1 MLLDVLFMCV
11 MRFWP
16 TTGYSSVRSL
26 IPPLIQAANRCVSLF
41 QVRCQ
46 SSEIQ
51 FNSWSVFN
59 HAMGKDC
66 AQKKRF
72 GETREC
78 QSMERGMPCFGR
90 GSEKLK
96 QLCTLLL
103 NAPGHPGIAQ
113 IYTVYIKLDTAHTLD
128 IAHGTANI
136 EHCIAQVPNHAAIL
150 RHGTKWN
157 SVQVSSM
164 NMSNTS
170 NYART
175 DWTQQKFEQ
184 GAAYF
189 FMQCIFQCI
198 VRCFLLICC
207 ATRTTSNIA
216 IFISK
221 ILFYIPKNTPLK
233 FTQHWL

>member
-1 MLLDVLFMCV
+1 
-11 MRFWP
+11 
-16 TTGYSSVRSL
+16 
-26 IPPLIQAANRCVSLF
+26 
-41 QVRCQ
+41 
-46 SSEIQ
+46 
-51 FNSWSVFN
+51 
-59 HAMGKDC
+59 MGKDC

-72 GETREC
+72 GETRKC
-78 QSMERGMPCFGR
+78 QSTERGMPCFGR

-113 IYTVYIKLDTAHTLD
+113 IYNVYIKLDTARTLD

-175 DWTQQKFEQ
+175 DWTQQKFER
-184 GAAYF
+184 G
-189 FMQCIFQCI
+189 CIFQCI

-221 ILFYIPKNTPLK
+221 NTFLDPEKHTPQIHPPLTIPKTLNFVTYL
-233 FTQHWL
+233 W

>member
-1 MLLDVLFMCV
+1 

-16 TTGYSSVRSL
+16 TTGYSSVHSIHPQSKQL
-26 IPPLIQAANRCVSLF
+26 TDVFTL

-46 SSEIQ
+46 SSETQ

-78 QSMERGMPCFGR
+78 QSTERGMPCFGR

-113 IYTVYIKLDTAHTLD
+113 VYTVYIKLDTARTLD

-136 EHCIAQVPNHAAIL
+136 EHCIMLQ
-150 RHGTKWN
+150 
-157 SVQVSSM
+157 S
-164 NMSNTS
+164 
-170 NYART
+170 
-175 DWTQQKFEQ
+175 
-184 GAAYF
+184 
-189 FMQCIFQCI
+189 
-198 VRCFLLICC
+198 
-207 ATRTTSNIA
+207 
-216 IFISK
+216 
-221 ILFYIPKNTPLK
+221 
-233 FTQHWL
+233 

>member
-1 MLLDVLFMCV
+1 MCLLCRYVGKALRHSSIV
-11 MRFWP
+11 GQYSTMRW
-16 TTGYSSVRSL
+16 
-26 IPPLIQAANRCVSLF
+26 
-41 QVRCQ
+41 
-46 SSEIQ
+46 
-51 FNSWSVFN
+51 
-59 HAMGKDC
+59 GK

-72 GETREC
+72 GETRKC
-78 QSMERGMPCFGR
+78 RSTERGMPCFGR

-113 IYTVYIKLDTAHTLD
+113 VYTVYIKLDTARTLD

-175 DWTQQKFEQ
+175 DWTQQKFER

-189 FMQCIFQCI
+189 NA
-198 VRCFLLICC
+198 LC
-207 ATRTTSNIA
+207 AAFFWFAAPRARHQTLPFS
-216 IFISK
+216 SQK

-233 FTQHWL
+233 FSQH